1 MFFYK
6 SKKKNTAKAQQN
18 AEAIVRP
25 AQDKNNIQNEKVSNV
40 SEGLEIIGSLITTGK
55 LRFDGVMKGTIEA
68 DSLIVGESG
77 FIDGKLKAND
87 AVILGQVK
95 GSVTGKKVRLAAT
108 SKIHGDTY
116 HEVIAIEDGATYEG
130 SIKRITGS

>member
-6 SKKKNTAKAQQN
+6 SKKKNTAKAQKN
-18 AEAIVRP
+18 AEATVHP
-25 AQDKNNIQNEKVSNV
+25 AQDRNNTQNEKVSNV